1 MPDIPISS
9 SSTATTRD
17 YLDVPLG
24 PPVGVDSAWSYTSV
38 THVLPDGATLL
49 AYTDGLI
56 ERRREHP
63 DIGLE
68 RLRVAALTDLPI
80 DELVPH
86 LVDSLVIAGDDD
98 VAVLA
103 LHWTRLSTPVD
114 ATTVAEA

>member
-1 MPDIPISS
+1 M
-9 SSTATTRD
+9 
-17 YLDVPLG
+17 PLG

-56 ERRREHP
+56 ERRREHL

-68 RLRVAALTDLPI
+68 RLRVAALADLPI

-86 LVDSLVIAGDDD
+86 LVDALVTAGTTTSPCSR
-98 VAVLA
+98 LR
-103 LHWTRLSTPVD
+103 WTRLATPVD